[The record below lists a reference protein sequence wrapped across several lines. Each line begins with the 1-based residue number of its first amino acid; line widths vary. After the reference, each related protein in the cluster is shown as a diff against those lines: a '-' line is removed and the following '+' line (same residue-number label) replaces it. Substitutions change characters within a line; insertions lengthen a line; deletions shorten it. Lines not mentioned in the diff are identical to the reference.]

1 MERGRKTE
9 DETKTRKSN
18 SIECVFPDSSLF
30 ASAGSAYLP
39 DVEGRQ
45 PHGGGNTQPRAIG
58 LLQTETFV
66 FICMAAM
73 PLIYDGLFIAQS
85 RRKKGSLITGCLVM
99 AAVIYTDNQDV
110 FQSFDISTE
119 TIVNIFV
126 PLLVLLTILIGR
138 RWLGVII
145 SIVVAV
151 ATLYRVY
158 EIQNVAGILTS
169 DSNVMCMA
177 IGAEILY
184 GMGII
189 MGLVGLRKKEGNEE

>member
-1 MERGRKTE
+1 MRYNMNQDTERGRKTE
-9 DETKTRKSN
+9 DETKTWKSN

-30 ASAGSAYLP
+30 ASVGSAYLP

-45 PHGGGNTQPRAIG
+45 PHGGGTLSQAIG

-126 PLLVLLTILIGR
+126 PLLVLLTILVGR

-158 EIQNVAGILTS
+158 ENTERSGYIDV
-169 DSNVMCMA
+169 
-177 IGAEILY
+177 
-184 GMGII
+184 
-189 MGLVGLRKKEGNEE
+189 

>member
-1 MERGRKTE
+1 
-9 DETKTRKSN
+9 
-18 SIECVFPDSSLF
+18 
-30 ASAGSAYLP
+30 
-39 DVEGRQ
+39 
-45 PHGGGNTQPRAIG
+45 
-58 LLQTETFV
+58 
-66 FICMAAM
+66 
-73 PLIYDGLFIAQS
+73 
-85 RRKKGSLITGCLVM
+85 M

>member
-1 MERGRKTE
+1 MKQKLGKATRLSVFFLTVAFLLQLGQLIYLMWKAVNLME
-9 DETKTRKSN
+9 
-18 SIECVFPDSSLF
+18 
-30 ASAGSAYLP
+30 
-39 DVEGRQ
+39 
-45 PHGGGNTQPRAIG
+45 GGTLSQAIG

-126 PLLVLLTILIGR
+126 PLLVLLTFLIGR